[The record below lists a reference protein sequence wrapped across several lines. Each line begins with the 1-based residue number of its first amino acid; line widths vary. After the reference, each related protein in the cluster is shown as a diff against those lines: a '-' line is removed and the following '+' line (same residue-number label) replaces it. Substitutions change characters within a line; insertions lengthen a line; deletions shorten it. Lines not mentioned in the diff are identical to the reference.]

1 MGGRWPC
8 LDGGR
13 RREFAIDVDGVTQDR
28 GGTRDRRPHGP
39 QRLSRSNATEDLA
52 GGQGADAAELGEGG
66 AGDVDGG
73 LDVGGG
79 HGDTAVQL
87 VYCGDEV
94 QILPHRTKSH
104 LKKASHSE
112 H

>member
-1 MGGRWPC
+1 MVHGIVDPTGRSGC
-8 LDGGR
+8 HAR
-13 RREFAIDVDGVTQDR
+13 
-28 GGTRDRRPHGP
+28 TRPRILPAVKALMLQSWVRVAP
-39 QRLSRSNATEDLA
+39 ATF
-52 GGQGADAAELGEGG
+52 
-66 AGDVDGG
+66 DGG